1 MSGSHTDRR
10 ERAFALLARLD
21 PQAPT
26 RVAASLDA
34 LSPELAELVLGFA
47 FADVLARPGI
57 DLCTREMLT
66 VATLMGM
73 GTAPGQLEFHIRA
86 ALNVGVSRETIIE
99 ILLQVAVYA
108 GVPACMNGISAARS
122 AFAAHDKGTDI
133 FLTGQAAFLYLL
145 FQKTQLLRIE
155 ADWYHMVSF
164 SHLFTCFPTGY
175 WLLLHYISRFFQIR
189 KPARTP
195 MATAAAMIFFFIWAS
210 PPFRYL
216 AQHHRGEH
224 DPSLFHLFCK
234 FQKVPFLPIDH
245 GRIGIQIM
253 AGGYIPLSIWGILHK
268 AFSVCQTE

>member
-10 ERAFALLARLD
+10 ERAFALLAQLD

-73 GTAPGQLEFHIRA
+73 GTALGQLEFHIRA

-122 AFAAHDKGTDI
+122 AFAAHDKGQGLRRRRHPDEKVRCA
-133 FLTGQAAFLYLL
+133 LTRAERRGRGSLLSWCWPAQAPSGRGRRTLGLSWESM
-145 FQKTQLLRIE
+145 TPVR
-155 ADWYHMVSF
+155 MR
-164 SHLFTCFPTGY
+164 PPP
-175 WLLLHYISRFFQIR
+175 SR
-189 KPARTP
+189 
-195 MATAAAMIFFFIWAS
+195 
-210 PPFRYL
+210 
-216 AQHHRGEH
+216 
-224 DPSLFHLFCK
+224 
-234 FQKVPFLPIDH
+234 
-245 GRIGIQIM
+245 
-253 AGGYIPLSIWGILHK
+253 
-268 AFSVCQTE
+268 

>member
-122 AFAAHDKGTDI
+122 AFAAHDKGRGAGIKEET
-133 FLTGQAAFLYLL
+133 
-145 FQKTQLLRIE
+145 
-155 ADWYHMVSF
+155 
-164 SHLFTCFPTGY
+164 
-175 WLLLHYISRFFQIR
+175 
-189 KPARTP
+189 
-195 MATAAAMIFFFIWAS
+195 S
-210 PPFRYL
+210 P
-216 AQHHRGEH
+216 
-224 DPSLFHLFCK
+224 
-234 FQKVPFLPIDH
+234 
-245 GRIGIQIM
+245 
-253 AGGYIPLSIWGILHK
+253 
-268 AFSVCQTE
+268 

>member
-34 LSPELAELVLGFA
+34 LPPELAELVLGFA

-122 AFAAHDKGTDI
+122 AFAAHDKGRGAGIKEETPPWRK
-133 FLTGQAAFLYLL
+133 GQVCPDEGSKKGA
-145 FQKTQLLRIE
+145 E
-155 ADWYHMVSF
+155 APFFHGAGRLK
-164 SHLFTCFPTGY
+164 HL
-175 WLLLHYISRFFQIR
+175 
-189 KPARTP
+189 PAED
-195 MATAAAMIFFFIWAS
+195 
-210 PPFRYL
+210 
-216 AQHHRGEH
+216 GV
-224 DPSLFHLFCK
+224 PS
-234 FQKVPFLPIDH
+234 
-245 GRIGIQIM
+245 
-253 AGGYIPLSIWGILHK
+253 A
-268 AFSVCQTE
+268 